1 VRPQATAGPP
11 QGAAGGAA
19 MIIGIDARELGGRA
33 TGTGR
38 YLRSLMS
45 AWSGS
50 GTERFIAYLDAPPQT
65 PLPSSERYTW
75 RALASAPVRGLVW
88 QERLLAPAARRDRV
102 DVLFAPAYQ
111 CPLSIARP
119 RVTAVHD
126 LSFFFCAHD
135 FGLVEGLRRRLL
147 VAASI
152 RASRAILACSRF
164 TRDEI
169 ARRFPDAAGRV
180 HHVPLGAD
188 DSLPLAPAREEAR
201 RRLGLAGP
209 LILWVGSVFNRRC
222 LPELLAAGAL
232 LRDRWPDLR
241 IDIIGDNRT
250 RPQRDLEALARQSDM
265 TEHVRY
271 SGFVDDDALALR
283 YAAADVLVQLS
294 DYEGFGLPALEA
306 MARGVPVVASD
317 RPALSEVAGDAACAV
332 NPRDPREIAQALARV
347 LGDSAF
353 ALRLRDRGR
362 ARAAR
367 FSWDATAARVLAI
380 LRQAAKP

>member
-1 VRPQATAGPP
+1 
-11 QGAAGGAA
+11 

-38 YLRSLMS
+38 YLRSLMRV
-45 AWSGS
+45 WKRSGAD
-50 GTERFIAYLDAPPQT
+50 RFIAYLDQT
-65 PLPSSERYTW
+65 PQALLPNSDRYIW
-75 RALASAPVRGLVW
+75 RTLAHKPVGGLVW
-88 QERLLAPAARRDRV
+88 QERLLAPAARRDDV
-102 DVLFAPAYQ
+102 SVLFAPAYQ
-111 CPLSIARP
+111 CPLSLKRP

-169 ARRFPDAAGRV
+169 ARRFPDAAARV

-188 DSLPLAPAREEAR
+188 DDLPQAPAREQAR
-201 RRLGLAGP
+201 RQLGLTGP

-232 LRDRWPDLR
+232 LRQRWPALR
-241 IDIIGDNRT
+241 IDVVGDNRT
-250 RPQRDLEALARQSDM
+250 RPQRDLDALARRSDM
-265 TEHVRY
+265 ADHVRFC
-271 SGFVDDDALALR
+271 GFVDDDALALR
-283 YAAADVLVQLS
+283 YASADVVVQLS

-317 RPALSEVAGDAACAV
+317 RPALSEITGDAACTV
-332 NPRDPREIAQALARV
+332 NPRDPRAIAQALARV
-347 LGDSAF
+347 LGDGAF
-353 ALRLRDRGR
+353 ALRLREQGR
-362 ARAAR
+362 VQAAR
-367 FSWDATAARVLAI
+367 FSWDAAAARVLAI
-380 LRQAAKP
+380 LRQAATP